1 MPNAIY
7 ENGDGGVEVDPTLAS
22 GLRGAHGWSMVTAL
36 IADGERRVRR
46 VVDWTGGE
54 GIKPDL
60 GGYLGPLGLVTD
72 IAEAT
77 DDRGTKGEDGDPGAP
92 GPQGK
97 SAYQIAV
104 DNGFVGTELQWLNF
118 YVNEIAEAA
127 TNEAIGARDV
137 AVEKADIATNKA
149 ILTAADAV
157 ATAGYR
163 DAAALSASAVGYF
176 IHAAATNVP
185 RGISNTV
192 GTITPGAGGTTGTDL
207 ALAWTGGNFAV
218 NPTGVFDVAG
228 GVVTAVRIT
237 GRGRYIG
244 AAPTAPTPSFAASVG
259 LTGGAVALSVD
270 FLPTSGETY
279 WAASA
284 DGTEYQLY
292 LNNSGAPSIVPGQ
305 TQRIM
310 KPATQGAISSGAI
323 GPGYVEQ
330 GKVKPAIQ
338 SQFNRANSLQR
349 IQQQGAVQP
358 VIAGRNGGVF
368 LGIRLSD
375 GKAVLPLASESIE
388 IDPEDISIRKAI
400 DRAVAIPGVGMRNY
414 TGADTRKPII
424 AGRNGGVLVWLDT
437 TSVPPKVTGAISVA
451 EVQYQ
456 GLFPNDARGRV
467 SDYAAIAE
475 KSAQTLRFIRPVTDG
490 NNYQHCAPGAREGY
504 LTTAQYM
511 QIDVYW
517 NNRVTRV
524 ETYNTIGWILVDD
537 APVASFSSSF
547 APGTPGAQSYTFD
560 LGSTAF
566 KKVEILWPYGAG
578 MELRQTR
585 FSANA
590 PIAIPDARPAKLL
603 NVHGD
608 STTHGYSASSILTS
622 WAYGT
627 AVDLGRQLLNTG
639 NGSNTAAAGQG
650 AVVAQAIID
659 TGIAD
664 VKSVY
669 SIGINDCISNRV
681 PTVAF
686 KTSVEGYLAGFR
698 SKLPTASLLFCSAFY
713 CPAHETAHS
722 FPLQDYRDVMQAI
735 VTASGD
741 PNLTYANGK
750 ASMVNSSDRLAG
762 DLTHPNNLGCSEI
775 RPFMVSNL

>member
-1 MPNAIY
+1 MPSVIY
-7 ENGDGGVEVDPTLAS
+7 ENGEDGVEADPTPAS
-22 GLRGAHGWSMVTAL
+22 GLRGHHGWSMVTAL
-36 IADGERRVRR
+36 VADGERRVRR

-54 GIKPDL
+54 GIKPDV
-60 GGYLGPLGLVTD
+60 GGYLGPSGIVQT

-77 DDRGTKGEDGDPGAP
+77 DDRGPTGAPGVGLP

-104 DNGFVGTELQWLNF
+104 DNGFIGSEAEWLNF
-118 YVNEIAEAA
+118 YVNEISEAA
-127 TNEAIGARDV
+127 TAAAIAARDT
-137 AVEKADIATNKA
+137 AIENADITDANA
-149 ILTAADAV
+149 VSTAADAV
-157 ATAGYR
+157 STAADR
-163 DAAALSASAVGYF
+163 AAASLSASAVGYF
-176 IHAAATNVP
+176 INAAATNVP
-185 RGISNTV
+185 RGISKTV
-192 GTITPGAGGTTGTDL
+192 GAITPGAGGANGTDF

-244 AAPTAPTPSFAASVG
+244 AAPTAPTPSFAASAG
-259 LTGGAVALSVD
+259 LAGAAVALSLE
-270 FLPTSGETY
+270 FLLASGEAY

-292 LNNSGAPSIVPGQ
+292 LNNSGAPSIVAGL

-310 KPATQGAISSGAI
+310 KPATQGAVSSGAA
-323 GPGYVEQ
+323 GHGYVEQ
-330 GKVKPAIQ
+330 DKVKPAIQ
-338 SQFNRANSLQR
+338 SQFNRAASLQR

-368 LGIRLSD
+368 LGMRLSD
-375 GKAVLPLASESIE
+375 GKAILPLASESIE
-388 IDPEDISIRKAI
+388 IDPEDIAIRKAI
-400 DRAVAIPGVGMRNY
+400 DRAVAIPGAGMRNY
-414 TGADTRKPII
+414 TGVDTRKPII

-467 SDYAAIAE
+467 SDYAAVAE

-490 NNYQHCAPGAREGY
+490 NHYEHCAPGARDGY
-504 LTTAQYM
+504 LTTAQFM
-511 QIDVYW
+511 QLDVYW
-517 NNRVTRV
+517 NNLVTRLD
-524 ETYNTIGWILVDD
+524 TYNTIGWILVDG
-537 APVASFSSSF
+537 APAASFASGF
-547 APGTPGAQSYTFD
+547 AAGTPGAQSYTFD
-560 LGSTAF
+560 LGSTSL
-566 KKVEILWPYGAG
+566 KKVEIVWPYGAG

-608 STTHGYSASSILTS
+608 STTHGFSASSILTA
-622 WAYGT
+622 WAYG
-627 AVDLGRQLLNTG
+627 AALDLGRQLLNTG
-639 NGSNTAAAGQG
+639 NGSNISVAAQG
-650 AVVAQAIID
+650 ALVGQAILD

-669 SIGINDCISNRV
+669 SIGINDCITNRV

-698 SKLPTASLLFCSAFY
+698 SKCPTVPLLFCGAFY

-735 VTASGD
+735 VAASGD
-741 PNLTYANGK
+741 PNLYYANGK
-750 ASMVNSSDRLAG
+750 ASMVNSNDRLAG
-762 DLTHPNNLGCSEI
+762 DLTHPNDLGCSEI
-775 RPFMVSNL
+775 RAFMVSNL